1 MPIRVLFVNHVSR
14 ASGAERTLAD
24 LLAHLPGDLEP
35 LVACPGPEDGWLP
48 RNVTSLGVPWHRIG
62 AWRPHRTPRWRAL
75 ADAMAFF
82 PAVATLA
89 AVLARTRPAVI
100 HCNSLPAALLT
111 LGCRP
116 RAPVVWHAR
125 DLRLPEAMA
134 ARVVRR
140 STRVV
145 AISQCVREA
154 LCGLVPEAAAKVQ
167 VVYNG
172 VDAPRAGETGGTSQV
187 RRELGLSGG
196 EPLIGTLAQ
205 VVPWKRLE
213 VLIEAAQALGDE
225 EKAHFVVAGA
235 DLFGEH
241 RGYAVQL
248 KALCARSGLSDRV
261 HWLGWREDGAGILAA
276 LTAYLHT
283 ADAEPLGRAILE
295 AMAVGTPCVA
305 PAACGPAE
313 IIRHGD
319 TGLLYEPG
327 NGADAARALRR
338 VIYDPAF
345 AEHLRLAARRDFQ
358 ERFMAER
365 MAAEIA
371 DVYRALV
378 VE

>member
-1 MPIRVLFVNHVSR
+1 MQTTSNPIRPPTAAR
-14 ASGAERTLAD
+14 AR
-24 LLAHLPGDLEP
+24 
-35 LVACPGPEDGWLP
+35 W
-48 RNVTSLGVPWHRIG
+48 PWMEI
-62 AWRPHRTPRWRAL
+62 
-75 ADAMAFF
+75 
-82 PAVATLA
+82 
-89 AVLARTRPAVI
+89 
-100 HCNSLPAALLT
+100 CALLSVAQIVIAGYRFGVANQAIQIPLLKHLIDPT
-111 LGCRP
+111 LYP
-116 RAPVVWHAR
+116 R
-125 DLRLPEAMA
+125 D
-134 ARVVRR
+134 
-140 STRVV
+140 
-145 AISQCVREA
+145 
-154 LCGLVPEAAAKVQ
+154 
-167 VVYNG
+167 
-172 VDAPRAGETGGTSQV
+172 
-187 RRELGLSGG
+187 
-196 EPLIGTLAQ
+196 PLIGTLAQ

-338 VIYDPAF
+338 VIHDPAF